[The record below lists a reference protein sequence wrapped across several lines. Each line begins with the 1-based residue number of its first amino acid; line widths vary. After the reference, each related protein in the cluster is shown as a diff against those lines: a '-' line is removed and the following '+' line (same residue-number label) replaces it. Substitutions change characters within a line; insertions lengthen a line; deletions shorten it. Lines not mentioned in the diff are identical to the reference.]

1 MTEAELSLYREAG
14 AVSGLA
20 AIVIVP
26 RLLNRSGSVL
36 YCAALS
42 EYGSA

>member
-14 AVSGLA
+14 AVSGLE

-26 RLLNRSGSVL
+26 HLFNRSDVL
-36 YCAALS
+36 YCGALS